1 MWIPLLPNADH
12 PDLKN
17 WLPVAQEGSYT
28 KDTVVIGH
36 SAGCPLALSVIE
48 KLTSPIRLAILIS
61 GYARQKPEWK
71 NPEKI
76 LQPSCDWKKI
86 KKNVKELIYI
96 NSDNDPWGVDD
107 IEGRYMFDHLGG
119 MQIIKHGEGHM
130 GSDKFKQPY
139 KEFPLLIKLIQ

>member
-1 MWIPLLPNADH
+1 MKNVNIFHGTGCTPNSFWFPYVKRELERCYKVWIPLLPNADH

-48 KLTSPIRLAILIS
+48 KLTSPIRLAILVS

-76 LQPSCDWKKI
+76 LQPSYDWKKI
-86 KKNVKELIYI
+86 KKNVKELIY
-96 NSDNDPWGVDD
+96 
-107 IEGRYMFDHLGG
+107 
-119 MQIIKHGEGHM
+119 
-130 GSDKFKQPY
+130 
-139 KEFPLLIKLIQ
+139 